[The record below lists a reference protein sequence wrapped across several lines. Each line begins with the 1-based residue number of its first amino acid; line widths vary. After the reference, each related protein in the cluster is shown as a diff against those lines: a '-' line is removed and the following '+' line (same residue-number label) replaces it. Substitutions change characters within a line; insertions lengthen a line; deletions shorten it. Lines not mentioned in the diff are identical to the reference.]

1 MALSRWFSNGRS
13 WARAATAFGVVWL
26 AISLTACDGG
36 KEAEKGEKGKQA
48 APAPPPPNVVVAEVI
63 QKTVP
68 LYSEFVA
75 QTDAK
80 ETVEIRARVQA
91 FLEAQHF
98 TEGTVVKKDQL
109 LFTLD
114 KREYEAQLLQ
124 AKAQLAKAEAD
135 LAFAKDNAMVES
147 AKSNLEVALARLSKA
162 QTDERRLKPL
172 AERRAVPQQDYDDA
186 VASLDAARAEVASKK
201 SSVNTALANQKS
213 GIEQA
218 EAAVASA
225 RAAIIQAELNVSYC
239 TIRSPI
245 EGLIGKR
252 LVSPGN
258 LVGKGEA
265 TLLDTVSSI
274 DPIRV
279 AVTISEAEYLRFAA
293 RQKKGGTTGG
303 VPLELIL
310 ADGGVFP
317 HKGRVVIADRAVDV
331 KTGTLSVIAEFPNPE
346 GLLRPGQFGRVRA
359 AAEVAENVILVP
371 QRAVQETQGNK
382 SVLVVGADNVVTL
395 RTISPGASVG
405 DLLIVRDGVKPGE
418 RVIVDGIQKARP
430 GSPVNPSAA
439 PVGGQSGGKAD
450 AASPAKPAEAKP
462 VEATPAKKAGGK

>member
-1 MALSRWFSNGRS
+1 MALSRWFPNGRS
-13 WARAATAFGVVWL
+13 WAKVVAALGVVWL
-26 AISLTACDGG
+26 AVSLGACDRG
-36 KEAEKGEKGKQA
+36 KEAEKKQA
-48 APAPPPPNVVVAEVI
+48 APAPPPPDVVVAEVI

-80 ETVEIRARVQA
+80 ETVDIRARVAA

-124 AKAQLAKAEAD
+124 AKAQLAKAQAD

-147 AKSNLEVALARLSKA
+147 AKSNLDVALARLGKA
-162 QTDERRLKPL
+162 ETDERRLKPL

-186 VASLDAARAEVASKK
+186 VANLDSARAEVASKK
-201 SSVNTALANQKS
+201 SSVNTTLANQKS
-213 GIEQA
+213 GIDQA

-225 RAAIIQAELNVSYC
+225 RAAIVQAELNVSYC

-279 AVTISEAEYLRFAA
+279 AATISEAEYLRFTAQ
-293 RQKKGGTTGG
+293 QKSGQAGGR
-303 VPLELIL
+303 VALELIL
-310 ADGGVFP
+310 ADGSVFP
-317 HKGRVVIADRAVDV
+317 HKGRVVIVDRAVDV
-331 KTGTLSVIAEFPNPE
+331 KTGTLSLIAEFPNPE

-395 RTISPGASVG
+395 RTISPGPSVG

-418 RVIVDGIQKARP
+418 RVIVDGVQKARP
-430 GSPVNPSAA
+430 GSPVNPSVA
-439 PVGGQSGGKAD
+439 PVGGQSG
-450 AASPAKPAEAKP
+450 AKAEAKVP
-462 VEATPAKKAGGK
+462 EKPAEATPAKKAGGK